1 MDVVPRKMKVL
12 KMKKFMKV
20 STALGFVAL
29 LAGCTMDKAGC
40 DPRAMRD
47 AGLLTKMNCD
57 FSGSYDARA
66 KDKESQLAAERQTN
80 ALLRQAMTDME
91 KKNTLVSSDVAKRR
105 ADITNINRSVAAYL
119 RQVQNSNPS
128 NQSLTEQVNRARAR
142 LDELQKTPISSGT
155 ANAQE
160 LSARIQAVEKEVA
173 SLRKLQAELLQ

>member
-1 MDVVPRKMKVL
+1 
-12 KMKKFMKV
+12 
-20 STALGFVAL
+20 
-29 LAGCTMDKAGC
+29 MDKAGC

-57 FSGSYDARA
+57 FSGSYEARA

-91 KKNTLVSSDVAKRR
+91 KKNTLVSADITKRR

-128 NQSLTEQVNRARAR
+128 NQALTDQVNQARAR
-142 LDELQKTPISSGT
+142 LDALQKTPITTGS

-160 LSARIQAVEKEVA
+160 LSAKIQAVENEVA
-173 SLRKLQAELLQ
+173 KLRKIEADLYK

>member
-1 MDVVPRKMKVL
+1 MKRM
-12 KMKKFMKV
+12 MKISMSF
-20 STALGFVAL
+20 GFIGL
-29 LAGCTMDKAGC
+29 LAGCAMDKAGC

-57 FSGSYDARA
+57 FSGSYEARA
-66 KDKESQLAAERQTN
+66 KDKEAQLVAERQTN

-91 KKNTLVSSDVAKRR
+91 KRNTLASSDVAKRR

-128 NQSLTEQVNRARAR
+128 NQSLAEQVNRARAR
-142 LDELQKTPISSGT
+142 LIELQNTPISSGA

-173 SLRKLQAELLQ
+173 DLRKLEANLLQ

>member
-1 MDVVPRKMKVL
+1 MMKQFLKVPLVMGL
-12 KMKKFMKV
+12 
-20 STALGFVAL
+20 TAL
-29 LAGCTMDKAGC
+29 LAACTMDKAGC

-66 KDKESQLAAERQTN
+66 KDKEAQLAAERQSN
-80 ALLRQAMTDME
+80 ALLRQSMIDME
-91 KKNTLVSSDVAKRR
+91 KRNTLASANVAKRR

-128 NQSLTEQVNRARAR
+128 NQTLTDQVNRARER
-142 LDELQKTPISSGT
+142 LDALQKTPITSGA

-173 SLRKLQAELLQ
+173 SLRKLQADLLQ

>member
-1 MDVVPRKMKVL
+1 
-12 KMKKFMKV
+12 
-20 STALGFVAL
+20 
-29 LAGCTMDKAGC
+29 MDKAGC

-57 FSGSYDARA
+57 FSGSYEARA

-91 KKNTLVSSDVAKRR
+91 KKNTLVSADITKRR
-105 ADITNINRSVAAYL
+105 VDITNINRSVAAYL

-128 NQSLTEQVNRARAR
+128 NQALTDQVNQARAR
-142 LDELQKTPISSGT
+142 LDALQKTPITTGS

-160 LSARIQAVEKEVA
+160 LSAKIQAVENEVA
-173 SLRKLQAELLQ
+173 KLRKIEADLYK